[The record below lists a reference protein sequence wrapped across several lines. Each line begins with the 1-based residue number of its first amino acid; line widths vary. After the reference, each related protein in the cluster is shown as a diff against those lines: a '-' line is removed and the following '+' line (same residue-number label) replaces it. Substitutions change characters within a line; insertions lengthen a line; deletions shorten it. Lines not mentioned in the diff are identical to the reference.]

1 MDIHAHEDRMAR
13 RLSGHLLLLLPFLLG
28 ALFVIAG
35 CDHEGAR
42 STIAPVSD
50 FGRSIQNIYVQ
61 IFWWTVGIFIV
72 VESILLYAI
81 LKYRVKT
88 GSPSHE
94 TPEQV
99 HGHTG
104 VEIAWT
110 ILPAVILVLI
120 AIPTIRTIF
129 AIAAE
134 PPANA
139 LQIKVSGQQ
148 WFWHFE
154 YPDLGIRTANELH
167 VPLGR
172 PVSIALHSN
181 DVIHSFWVPRIGGK
195 RDLVPGR
202 TNRISFTADK
212 AGYYPGQCAEFCGD
226 SHALMRMDLIVDR
239 PEEFERWVEAQKEPA
254 VAPTE
259 PLASEG
265 ATAFLSTGCIACH
278 RIAGTP
284 AQSPVGPDLTH
295 VGSRMHLAS
304 GILKNTP
311 ENMARWIRDPQSVK
325 PGAKMVK
332 LPVTDEQVKAIV
344 AYLQGLK

>member
-1 MDIHAHEDRMAR
+1 MAT
-13 RLSGHLLLLLPFLLG
+13 RLSGHLLLFLPLLFGTLFL
-28 ALFVIAG
+28 VTG
-35 CDHEGAR
+35 CDPDGAR
-42 STIAPVSD
+42 STISPVSD
-50 FGRSIQNIYVQ
+50 FGRSIQNVYAQ
-61 IFWWTVGIFIV
+61 IFWWTAGIFIV
-72 VESILLYAI
+72 VEALFLYAI

-88 GSPSHE
+88 GSHE

-104 VEIAWT
+104 LEIAWT
-110 ILPAVILVLI
+110 ILPAVILVFI
-120 AIPTIRTIF
+120 AVPTIRTIF
-129 AIAAE
+129 AVAAE

-172 PVSIALHSN
+172 PVAIELHSK
-181 DVIHSFWVPRIGGK
+181 DIIHSFWVPRIGGK

-226 SHALMRMDLIVDR
+226 SHALMRMDLMVDS
-239 PEEFERWVEAQKEPA
+239 PEEFERWVEAQQAPA
-254 VAPTE
+254 VTPTE
-259 PLASEG
+259 PLAREG
-265 ATAFLSTGCIACH
+265 AKAFLAAGCIACH

-295 VGSRMHLAS
+295 VGSRKHLAS
-304 GILKNTP
+304 GILENTA
-311 ENMARWIRDPQSVK
+311 ENMARWIRDPQAVK

-332 LPVTDEQVKAIV
+332 LEVTDQQMDAIV